1 MKIDG
6 LIERLIL
13 VCCLF
18 ALLIGTSSAGG
29 SEGFA
34 AETKV
39 VIQASSG
46 DAATQSLVL
55 NNAANLQEALG
66 GMDKVQ
72 IEVVAY
78 GPGLALLTAE
88 SPLADRVKSMAVQ
101 NVRFSACENTMAAIE
116 RRTGKRP
123 ELASGVVTVA
133 SGIARIVELDRQG
146 YTYVRP

>member
-1 MKIDG
+1 MKIDTI
-6 LIERLIL
+6 IERLAWFCG
-13 VCCLF
+13 VF
-18 ALLIGTSSAGG
+18 ALLIGISIAGAT
-29 SEGFA
+29 EKF

-46 DAATQSLVL
+46 DAAAQSLVL
-55 NNAANLQEALG
+55 NNARNLQEALG
-66 GMDKVQ
+66 GLDKVQ

-88 SPLADRVKSMAVQ
+88 NPLADRVKSMATQ
-101 NVRFSACENTMAAIE
+101 NIRFSACENTMAAIE

-123 ELASGVVTVA
+123 ELTMGVTTVA